1 MCFEINPIL
10 YIYLRGII
18 NHKSIKMKKI
28 ILLSLLCT
36 TFLLSAQNI
45 RVYNLNVDPQ
55 DAGSVAELFKEY
67 HSKGKRKSG
76 NVILQ
81 RVQFH
86 NNVTH
91 RVLLT
96 GDPNNW
102 GSAIE
107 RPESDWRAYLR
118 GTRHFRKPTMGS
130 YTASSAYWK
139 AGDREKYNFGQ
150 QWLIKVKDPAKYAS
164 AWIKFAKD
172 IEPMVGDRMMG
183 LGSISMGDLEGAT
196 HYTVFYGENMNDLE
210 ITLAKIRKSKA
221 YQEFAKNRGENEI
234 IKSFAV
240 QDLLVYD

>member
-1 MCFEINPIL
+1 MN
-10 YIYLRGII
+10 
-18 NHKSIKMKKI
+18 KI

-36 TFLLSAQNI
+36 TFLISAQNI

-67 HSKGKRKSG
+67 HSKGKRRSG

-139 AGDREKYNFGQ
+139 AGDREKYNYGQ

-221 YQEFAKNRGENEI
+221 YQEFVKNRGENEI

>member
-1 MCFEINPIL
+1 M
-10 YIYLRGII
+10 
-18 NHKSIKMKKI
+18 
-28 ILLSLLCT
+28 
-36 TFLLSAQNI
+36 
-45 RVYNLNVDPQ
+45 
-55 DAGSVAELFKEY
+55 
-67 HSKGKRKSG
+67 
-76 NVILQ
+76 
-81 RVQFH
+81 
-86 NNVTH
+86 
-91 RVLLT
+91 
-96 GDPNNW
+96 
-102 GSAIE
+102 
-107 RPESDWRAYLR
+107 R

-139 AGDREKYNFGQ
+139 AGDREKYNYGQ

-172 IEPMVGDRMMG
+172 IEPVVGDRMMG